1 MPASFY
7 STVTTKNQAS
17 HLPLCNTARFL
28 HINELT
34 VGVSET
40 LSRAHRLCC
49 LYVDMCPHICRHMD
63 KADDLFRKSTTGKKA
78 IANTTDSIGG
88 GSGTGS
94 AQDQKAQLVI
104 ADCDVRLVIRAM

>member
-1 MPASFY
+1 
-7 STVTTKNQAS
+7 
-17 HLPLCNTARFL
+17 
-28 HINELT
+28 
-34 VGVSET
+34 
-40 LSRAHRLCC
+40 
-49 LYVDMCPHICRHMD
+49 MCPPICRHID

-104 ADCDVRLVIRAM
+104 GDCDFSR